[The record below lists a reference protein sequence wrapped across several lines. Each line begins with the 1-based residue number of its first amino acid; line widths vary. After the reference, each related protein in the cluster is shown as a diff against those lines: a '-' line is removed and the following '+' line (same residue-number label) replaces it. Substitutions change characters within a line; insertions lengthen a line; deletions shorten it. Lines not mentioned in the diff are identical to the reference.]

1 MKVPVNSS
9 FIFLFTLLQ
18 KKYTLVYYSGL
29 SLNGSNVRDKCVAW
43 RLQRKSSRSRAEW
56 TRARV
61 CAPRLDLSGVNPWEK
76 FQRRDLR
83 ARIFRRFPAAL
94 GVNLLLKCRLLIPGS
109 NCSRRCK
116 RRRKDK
122 KSRRKS
128 ATRCVGALQI
138 YFYFLRLLRWKCS
151 KLIDFSR
158 SHWPTSRKVPA
169 FCILKQT
176 HTIAFVHLIWK
187 TKARVEKMRRNA
199 PTCHEQGHATKSFY
213 DHGTKTKIFR
223 AEKDLFK
230 LSQSFSLLF
239 ILKHF

>member
-1 MKVPVNSS
+1 M
-9 FIFLFTLLQ
+9 
-18 KKYTLVYYSGL
+18 
-29 SLNGSNVRDKCVAW
+29 RDKCVAW
-43 RLQRKSSRSRAEW
+43 RHGSKRAQEAGQNE
-56 TRARV
+56 RARE

-83 ARIFRRFPAAL
+83 TSTARIFRRFPAAL

-109 NCSRRCK
+109 NCSRRSK

-138 YFYFLRLLRWKCS
+138 YFYFLRLLRWKFS

-187 TKARVEKMRRNA
+187 ITARLEKMRQNA
-199 PTCHEQGHATKSFY
+199 PTCHERGHATKNFY
-213 DHGTKTKIFR
+213 DHMGPKQRFLERKKI
-223 AEKDLFK
+223 
-230 LSQSFSLLF
+230 SSN
-239 ILKHF
+239 

>member
-1 MKVPVNSS
+1 MRCLAAAAKELKKLGRMNS
-9 FIFLFTLLQ
+9 
-18 KKYTLVYYSGL
+18 
-29 SLNGSNVRDKCVAW
+29 
-43 RLQRKSSRSRAEW
+43 
-56 TRARV
+56 RARV
-61 CAPRLDLSGVNPWEK
+61 RAAIGFVRCEPVGKIST
-76 FQRRDLR
+76 QRS
-83 ARIFRRFPAAL
+83 ASQNFSAFPSSSRCQFTAQVSL
-94 GVNLLLKCRLLIPGS
+94 LLIPGS
-109 NCSRRCK
+109 NCSWRCK

-187 TKARVEKMRRNA
+187 TKAHVEKMRQNA